1 MSNVATKAKKPNLSV
16 KSVLNWILDH
26 AMIIVIVLLALYVQ
40 TQRDAF
46 LKPASLINI
55 ISLTA
60 ARLPMALGV
69 AGCIIL
75 AGTDLTGGRVAGL
88 TAFVAAILLQRADVA
103 NRVLAGGAP
112 ANIVL
117 VLLLVMLIGAC
128 VGLINGFVMAKF
140 KVHPYIITLAMQMI
154 VYGIYLTVS
163 NSVQVGSFDSSYT
176 TSFVT
181 KPLFQIQTGVRP
193 NGTAIFTVV
202 PMYVLLALIVGGV
215 SLGISNYYYKG
226 MLDGLERQARAQ
238 SGAFVDYFMDQ
249 GFANYL
255 QRANQAI
262 SDYADKERVEMQFL
276 SSEGSIQAS
285 STTNLTVGTRPG
297 TEDISRAVETN
308 RISYFRGAD
317 PKTGE
322 QILAVS
328 HPLTVN
334 GKVVGVLRFVTSLRQ
349 VNVQVRMTVLAVVLV
364 ALLCLLLVLS
374 SNLIFINN
382 VVEPV
387 AVVSDAAKRIS
398 QGSYGFT
405 LENKYTGEL
414 GELVDNINDM
424 SMKIGQN
431 EKMKTEFISSVSHEL
446 RTPLTAISGWGET
459 LLADRERDQIQ
470 LHRGLRIILNESRR
484 LSTMVEELLEFSKME
499 DGRFTLQL
507 EEMDLQAE
515 FEDAIF
521 TYRELFRQE
530 GIELR
535 YEPGEEILP
544 PISGDPERLKQV
556 FCNVLDNAAKHGG
569 AGRRIDVSLTREG
582 TVQVVRVRDYG
593 PGVPAAELPYVKQKF
608 YKGSSKARGSGI
620 GLAVCDE
627 IVRLHGG
634 TFDIANAEGGG
645 AVVTICIPE
654 KE

>member
-1 MSNVATKAKKPNLSV
+1 MPERNQMRKAVRVRSLRQRWIVN
-16 KSVLNWILDH
+16 SVLP
-26 AMIIVIVLLALYVQ
+26 V
-40 TQRDAF
+40 F
-46 LKPASLINI
+46 
-55 ISLTA
+55 
-60 ARLPMALGV
+60 
-69 AGCIIL
+69 
-75 AGTDLTGGRVAGL
+75 
-88 TAFVAAILLQRADVA
+88 
-103 NRVLAGGAP
+103 
-112 ANIVL
+112 
-117 VLLLVMLIGAC
+117 LLLTMV
-128 VGLINGFVMAKF
+128 
-140 KVHPYIITLAMQMI
+140 
-154 VYGIYLTVS
+154 
-163 NSVQVGSFDSSYT
+163 
-176 TSFVT
+176 
-181 KPLFQIQTGVRP
+181 
-193 NGTAIFTVV
+193 
-202 PMYVLLALIVGGV
+202 VGGV
-215 SLGISNYYYKG
+215 SIGISNYYYKG

-238 SGAFVDYFMDQ
+238 SGAFIDYFMDQ

-262 SDYADKERVEMQFL
+262 SDYADKERVELQFL
-276 SSEGSIQAS
+276 SSTGSIQAS
-285 STTNLTVGTRPG
+285 STSNLTVGTHPG
-297 TEDISRAVETN
+297 TEDITRAVETS

-334 GKVVGVLRFVTSLRQ
+334 GKVVGVMRFVTSLRQ
-349 VNVQVRMTVLAVVLV
+349 VNVQVRMTVLAVVLIAV
-364 ALLCLLLVLS
+364 LCLLLVIS

-382 VVEPV
+382 VAEPV

-405 LENKYTGEL
+405 LENKYAGEL

-424 SMKIGQN
+424 SMKISQN

-459 LLADRERDQIQ
+459 LLADPDRDQIQ

-499 DGRFTLQL
+499 DGRFTLRL
-507 EEMDLQAE
+507 EDTDLQAE
-515 FEDAIF
+515 FEDAVF

-530 GIELR
+530 GIELH
-535 YEPGEEILP
+535 YEPGVEILP
-544 PISGDPERLKQV
+544 AISGDPERLKQV

-569 AGRRIDVSLTREG
+569 AGKRIDASMTREDG
-582 TVQVVRVRDYG
+582 LQVIRVRDYG
-593 PGVPAAELPYVKQKF
+593 PGIPEAELPYVKQKF

-634 TFDIANAEGGG
+634 TFEIANAQGGG
-645 AVVTICIPE
+645 TVVTIRLPE